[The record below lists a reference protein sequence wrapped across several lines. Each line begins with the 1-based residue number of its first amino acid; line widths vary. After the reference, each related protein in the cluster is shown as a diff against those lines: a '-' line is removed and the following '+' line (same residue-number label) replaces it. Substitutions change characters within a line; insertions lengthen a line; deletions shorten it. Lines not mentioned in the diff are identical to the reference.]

1 MHYVI
6 EQEGEEHFLVTE
18 VEVDPNLGTLTMLPT
33 HNTSLNTPP
42 EPQRLELTE
51 FVQFVRT
58 REVPRA
64 PQNTPAPPR
73 WVWADTTAIY
83 PVLLAHGVRVERCHD
98 LRKSRAILRNAA
110 WTNTSAFSPAFNATF
125 NASPATTS
133 PATTSPDNPDAW
145 NSPPPTPSDAL
156 FTTTPVARQDPVAEY
171 RRQLAV
177 LHTAE
182 PQLRGR
188 LNFLL
193 AAESA
198 GTLIAAEM
206 THAGIPWRRDI
217 HNDLLTAALGPRPAA
232 GTRPQRL
239 ESLAQQIRELLDA
252 PHLNPDSPRE
262 LLKAL
267 QQAGFNVKSTNKWEI
282 KDIEHPATPLLLE
295 YKKLAR
301 MMSANGWAWMDEWI
315 KDGRFRPVYVPG
327 GVVTGRWGADG
338 GGALQLPHFVRPA
351 VVADDGWSLVIA
363 DAAQLEPRILAAMSG
378 DHAMASAGRGHDMYQ
393 GIADAGVTEDRA
405 HAKYGMLGAMYG
417 GTTGVSA
424 QVLPRFKTAFPQAM
438 SMVERAAQAGEQGGV
453 VHTWLGRTS
462 PPAAF
467 GGGAEGEDAASAKDR
482 RSRARSYGRFTRNF
496 IVQGSAAEW
505 ALCWMASVR
514 QKLWQLTLRE
524 AGVEAG
530 SAEAGSAEAG
540 LTEADS
546 TDHPAP
552 AVIDGPHL
560 VFFLHDE
567 ILVHT
572 PAHLALEV
580 ASIVE
585 NCARE
590 AGTLLFGQTDVE
602 FPITTAINT
611 TYTDPKV

>member
-6 EQEGEEHFLVTE
+6 EREGEEHFLVTE
-18 VEVDPNLGTLTMLPT
+18 VEVDPNLGTLTVLPT
-33 HNTSLNTPP
+33 LKTPPNTPL
-42 EPQRLELTE
+42 EPQHFELTE
-51 FVQFVRT
+51 FVEFVRT
-58 REVPRA
+58 REMSRT
-64 PQNTPAPPR
+64 PQTTPAPPR

-83 PVLLAHGVRVERCHD
+83 PLLLAHGVRVERCHD
-98 LRKSRAILRNAA
+98 LRKSRTILRNAA
-110 WTNTSAFSPAFNATF
+110 WTSSSAFSPTLNDPSTDKPDLWNA
-125 NASPATTS
+125 
-133 PATTSPDNPDAW
+133 
-145 NSPPPTPSDAL
+145 PPPAPSDAL
-156 FTTTPVARQDPVAEY
+156 FTATPAARQEPLAEY

-217 HNDLLTAALGPRPAA
+217 HNELLTAALGPRPAA

-424 QVLPRFKTAFPQAM
+424 QVLPRFKAAFPQAM
-438 SMVERAAQAGEQGGV
+438 SLVERAAQTGEQGGV

-467 GGGAEGEDAASAKDR
+467 GGGAEGEDAASAQDR

-524 AGVEAG
+524 AGVEAASIGAG
-530 SAEAGSAEAG
+530 SIGAGSAE
-540 LTEADS
+540 TDS
-546 TDHPAP
+546 TNRPAP

-611 TYTDPKV
+611 TYTDPKA